1 MSMIGR
7 QWRALPAADQP
18 GNRFR
23 QETLG
28 FQAGF
33 PALALR
39 AKERGKRSGRV
50 AVNAARRLAAQSR
63 KPRVPNYRFA
73 LLIRSGS
80 V

>member
-1 MSMIGR
+1 MIGR

-23 QETLG
+23 HETLAL
-28 FQAGF
+28 QAGF
-33 PALALR
+33 PAVALH